1 MGDDITEDLDPAVK
15 VYPNP
20 VTAEG
25 IWLHFAERNK
35 KAQFKVVAY
44 HLSGR
49 KMAETLVSVDTM
61 GTDILWEVDHSRWIQ
76 GIYILNISSGNE
88 IYQIKIIK

>member
-1 MGDDITEDLDPAVK
+1 MGDEIGDTDPAVK

-20 VTAEG
+20 VTSEG
-25 IWLHFAERNK
+25 IWLHFAGRNK

-44 HLSGR
+44 DLSGR
-49 KMAETLVSVDTM
+49 KMAETVVSVDTSP
-61 GTDILWEVDHSRWIQ
+61 TDILWEEDHSRWIQ
-76 GIYILNISSGNE
+76 GIYILNVSSGNE